1 MKFPKNSP
9 FTILEAKDL
18 KDISQEL
25 LLPNGKMK
33 LLPAAF
39 YDAIDKGNLRLFCH
53 SYARYGIP
61 TTELIDFL
69 IQKIDGRSAIEIG
82 SGHGDLGYHL
92 NIKMTDSKIQKNPEI
107 QESYRAMKQPIID
120 YPDDVEE
127 IDALDAVEKYK
138 PSVVVASWVTTY
150 APHVMPYGSNPH
162 GIKETKILDKIET
175 FIIVGNN
182 DLHGDKPIRK
192 LPHLEIYEPW
202 IKSRATNPENNR
214 IYIWDR

>member
-1 MKFPKNSP
+1 MKSPKNSP
-9 FTILEAKDL
+9 FTILDAKNLIDV
-18 KDISQEL
+18 SQEL

-33 LLPAAF
+33 LFPAAF
-39 YDAIDKGNLRLFCH
+39 YDTIDKGNLRLFCY

-92 NIKMTDSKIQKNPEI
+92 NIKMSDSKIQKNPEV

>member
-1 MKFPKNSP
+1 MKLPKNSP
-9 FTILEAKDL
+9 FTILEAKNLIDV
-18 KDISQEL
+18 SPEL

-39 YDAIDKGNLRLFCH
+39 YDAKDKNDLRLFCH
-53 SYARYGIP
+53 NYARYGIP
-61 TTELIDFL
+61 TTELVDFL

-107 QESYRAMKQPIID
+107 QESYKALKQPIID

-127 IDALDAVEKYK
+127 LEALDAVEKYK
-138 PSVVVASWVTTY
+138 PSVVIASWITTY
-150 APHVMPYGSNPH
+150 APDIMPYGSNPH
-162 GIKETKILDKIET
+162 GIKEAKILDKIET

>member
-1 MKFPKNSP
+1 MRLPKNSP
-9 FTILEAKDL
+9 FTILRTTNL
-18 KDISQEL
+18 KDVSSEL

-33 LLPAAF
+33 LLPAKF
-39 YDAIDKGNLRLFCH
+39 YDDIDKSDLRIFCH
-53 SYARYGIP
+53 NYARYGIP

-92 NIKMTDSKIQKNPEI
+92 NIKMTDSKIQNHPEV
-107 QESYRAMKQPIID
+107 QAKYRAMGQPLID

-127 IDALDAVEKYK
+127 IEGLDAVYKYM
-138 PSVVVASWVTTY
+138 PSVVIASWITTY
-150 APHVMPYGSNPH
+150 APFEMSYGSNPH
-162 GIKETKILDKIET
+162 GFKEAKILDKIET
-175 FIIVGNN
+175 FIIIGNN

-192 LPHLEIYEPW
+192 LPHLEIHEPW

-214 IYIWDR
+214 IYIWDK

>member
-1 MKFPKNSP
+1 MKFPKPSP
-9 FTILEAKDL
+9 FTILPATNL
-18 KDISQEL
+18 KDVSPEL
-25 LLPNGKMK
+25 LLPNGKLK
-33 LLPAAF
+33 LFSAKF
-39 YDAIDKGNLRLFCH
+39 YDEKDNSDLRLFCH
-53 SYARYGIP
+53 NYARYGLP

-92 NIKMTDSKIQKNPEI
+92 NIKMTDSKIQRKPEV
-107 QESYRAMKQPIID
+107 QQAYKEMKQPLID

-127 IDALDAVEKYK
+127 IEALDAVEKYK
-138 PSVVVASWVTTY
+138 PSVVIASWITTY
-150 APHVMPYGSNPH
+150 APHVMPYGSNPY
-162 GIKETKILDKIET
+162 GVKEAKILDKIET
-175 FIIVGNN
+175 FIIIGNN

>member
-1 MKFPKNSP
+1 MKLPKNSP
-9 FTILEAKDL
+9 FTIVEAKDL

-33 LLPAAF
+33 LLPSAF
-39 YDAIDKGNLRLFCH
+39 YDAKDKNDLRLFCYN
-53 SYARYGIP
+53 YARYGIP

-92 NIKMTDSKIQKNPEI
+92 NIKMTDSKMQNFPEV
-107 QESYRAMKQPIID
+107 QENYKKMKQPLID

-127 IDALDAVEKYK
+127 LEAIEAVYKYM
-138 PSVVVASWVTTY
+138 PSVVIASWITTY
-150 APHVMPYGSNPH
+150 APYDMSYSSSPY
-162 GIKETKILDKIET
+162 GIKEAKILDKIET

>member
-1 MKFPKNSP
+1 MIFPKHST
-9 FTILEAKDL
+9 FSILKPGNL

-25 LLPNGKMK
+25 LLPNGKLK
-33 LLPAAF
+33 LFPAKF
-39 YDAIDKGNLRLFCH
+39 YDDLDKNNLRLFCH
-53 SYARYGIP
+53 MYARYGLP

-92 NIKMTDSKIQKNPEI
+92 HINMTDSKIQKKPEI
-107 QESYRAMKQPIID
+107 QEIYKSMEQPIID

-127 IDALDAVEKYK
+127 IEALDAVHKYK
-138 PSVVVASWVTTY
+138 PSVVIASWITTY
-150 APHVMPYGSNPH
+150 APHFMPYSSSSH
-162 GIKETKILDKIET
+162 GIKEAKILDKVET
-175 FIIVGNN
+175 FIIIGNN

-202 IKSRATNPENNR
+202 IKSCATNPENNR